1 MRRKMIR
8 KAFIISTPVAFG
20 IALIILLFRSVPDS
34 PADKVDYARV
44 SLALARQCQAQKYAP
59 ELFSK
64 ASALFDSAMLCWK
77 RENQRVIF
85 FRDYSGVTD
94 YARLSADKSK
104 QAISHSR
111 NLAKSLENTV
121 VQKIDSLNE
130 IIHTLNDLLRKLPLS
145 EKQMNDISSGK
156 LLLRESE
163 IHYQQKAFLEAGYKA
178 QKSES
183 LLVPVFQEIR
193 QKLLDYFQSLPRWKK
208 MAASAIEKSAN
219 TRSTLIVVDKF
230 ARQLIVYQAGK
241 KKYVF
246 DAEFGSNWMQ
256 PKRMKGDKA
265 TPEGLYSVKTK
276 IPPGKTKYF
285 RALLLSY
292 PNADDMAR
300 FDREKKQG
308 IIPKYVS
315 IGGLIEIHG
324 GGGKQIDWTDGC
336 IALENSDM
344 LKVYNI
350 ADQGTPVVIVG
361 SLEDLDTALLR
372 HGVTSY
378 PNL

>member
-1 MRRKMIR
+1 MRRKKIR
-8 KAFIISTPVAFG
+8 KAFIFSAPVA
-20 IALIILLFRSVPDS
+20 IVVALIILLFRSVPES
-34 PADKVDYARV
+34 PVEKVDYARI

-59 ELFSK
+59 KLFRE

-77 RENQRVIF
+77 KENQRLLF
-85 FRDYSGVTD
+85 LRDYSEVID
-94 YARLSADKSK
+94 YALLSAGKSRL
-104 QAISHSR
+104 AVSHSK
-111 NLAKSLENTV
+111 NLAKDLENNV
-121 VQKIDSLNE
+121 LQKIDSLND

-145 EKQMNDISSGK
+145 EKQMNDISAGK

-163 IHYQQKAFLEAGYKA
+163 IEYRQKNFLEAGYKA
-178 QKSES
+178 EKSEIM
-183 LLVPVFQEIR
+183 LVPVFQEIR
-193 QKLLDYFQSLPRWKK
+193 QKLMDYFQSLPRWKK
-208 MAASAIEKSAN
+208 MAGSALEKSKN
-219 TRSTLIVVDKF
+219 SGSTLIVVDKF

-246 DAEFGSNWMQ
+246 DAEFGTNWMQ

-265 TPEGLYSVKTK
+265 TPEGVYMVKTK

-285 RALLLSY
+285 RALLLNY
-292 PNADDMAR
+292 PNADDLAR
-300 FDREKKQG
+300 FEREKKEG
-308 IIPKYVS
+308 SIPWNVS

-336 IALENSDM
+336 IALEDSDM
-344 LKVYNI
+344 LKVYNL
-350 ADQGTPVVIVG
+350 AGQGTPVVIVG